1 MNYFLVGSVFDAT
14 MTLQEF
20 FLILLWLVL
29 IVMIVMFI
37 GILYTAMQTMRDIR
51 SIVKENRENINQ
63 ILDEVPGIT
72 KNVHEVT
79 SEANHAVSVF
89 RPTVDNV
96 AETTESITGT
106 LKDNNPVN
114 EAIVSAYKTVN
125 NVHKI
130 VDGMSKKADKK
141 VKEDA

>member
-20 FLILLWLVL
+20 FLIILWMVL
-29 IVMIVMFI
+29 IAMIVMII
-37 GILYTAMQTMRDIR
+37 GILFSAIQTMRDIR
-51 SIVKENRENINQ
+51 KIVKENRDNINQ
-63 ILDEVPGIT
+63 ILNEVPGIT
-72 KNVHEVT
+72 KNVHEVAT
-79 SEANHAVSVF
+79 EASHAVSVF

-96 AETTESITGT
+96 AETAESVTETI
-106 LKDNNPVN
+106 KDNNPVN
-114 EAIVSAYKTVN
+114 EVIISAYKTVN

-141 VKEDA
+141 AKEKE